1 MSRFKTAIHSSV
13 SIFTST
19 HTKIDLQKCK
29 SAESFVMTLFQ
40 ISASTRASL
49 FGAIPLQNQFTMK
62 VYTFDQKKPQKNT
75 LPDYYTNLTFQAFR
89 GEAFVRYS
97 EQN

>member
-1 MSRFKTAIHSSV
+1 MSRFKTAIHSSA

-40 ISASTRASL
+40 ISASTRASS
-49 FGAIPLQNQFTMK
+49 FGAIPLQNQFTIK
-62 VYTFDQKKPQKNT
+62 VYTFDQKKTKKKTRSQIIIPI
-75 LPDYYTNLTFQAFR
+75 
-89 GEAFVRYS
+89 
-97 EQN
+97 